1 MAVRNASVST
11 SRRLTPT
18 SSTSPSPRHLPVSL
32 PPSTSRMS
40 SVVGRRASVDSAI
53 SSYAFVH
60 RRTSISVASDRNVS
74 SLRHVGEGVLDDSDS
89 SSSGSVGDEEGGGET
104 AGVKSSDPET
114 GLRPLHSPH
123 STSFRMMPT
132 PSPLSRVAGHYAWTE
147 DEVDGEGND
156 DDDDNGSSPSPRST
170 DTDSNESSCVSRTR
184 RHSRLSRTSSGRIKS
199 RSRSSTVASLATPP
213 RSLIHQGSHS
223 SIRTVTAG
231 ETSFNAQEGING
243 FQPENSSPRQRSVA
257 GHGRQK
263 SQAISEFMLNGPKS
277 ALLVEQDERNGLPD
291 DSRLSQRRF
300 ESIRIEE
307 ARFKETTLGVLREA
321 LAAFVEEVCL
331 SRLSP
336 PLAQIN
342 VVGRCTN
349 VRYACTCCA

>member
-1 MAVRNASVST
+1 MAVRNASAST

-32 PPSTSRMS
+32 PPSTPRMS
-40 SVVGRRASVDSAI
+40 SVVGRRASVDSTI

-60 RRTSISVASDRNVS
+60 RRTSVASDRSVS

-89 SSSGSVGDEEGGGET
+89 SSSGSVGDEEEEGGET

-114 GLRPLHSPH
+114 GLRPLKSPH

-170 DTDSNESSCVSRTR
+170 DTDSNGSSCASRTR
-184 RHSRLSRTSSGRIKS
+184 RLSRLSRTSSGRIKS
-199 RSRSSTVASLATPP
+199 RSRSSTVASLAAPP
-213 RSLIHQGSHS
+213 RPLIHQCSHS

-231 ETSFNAQEGING
+231 ETSFNGQEGNNG
-243 FQPENSSPRQRSVA
+243 FQPENSSPHQRSVA
-257 GHGRQK
+257 GHGRQR
-263 SQAISEFMLNGPKS
+263 SQAISEFMLNGPKP

-321 LAAFVEEVCL
+321 LAVFGEEVGL
-331 SRLSP
+331 SRLFFFFFFR
-336 PLAQIN
+336 LAQIS
-342 VVGRCTN
+342 VVG
-349 VRYACTCCA
+349 